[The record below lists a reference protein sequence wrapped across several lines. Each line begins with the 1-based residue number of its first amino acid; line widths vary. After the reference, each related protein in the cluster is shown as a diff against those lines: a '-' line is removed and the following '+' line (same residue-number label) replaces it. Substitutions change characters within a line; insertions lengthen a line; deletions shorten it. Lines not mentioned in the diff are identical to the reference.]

1 MIKVKFFD
9 DYGIEVDLQ
18 KFLNEN
24 KITREQIISI
34 DFAID
39 SDAHKRLRARSSK
52 QVLLVWEDTVVE
64 KGE

>member
-24 KITREQIISI
+24 KIAREQIISI

>member
-9 DYGIEVDLQ
+9 DYGIEDDLQ

-24 KITREQIISI
+24 KISREQIISI

-39 SDAHKRLRARSSK
+39 SDAHKRLRARNSK
-52 QVLLVWEDTVVE
+52 QVLLVWEDAA
-64 KGE
+64 K

>member
-9 DYGIEVDLQ
+9 EYGIESAIQD
-18 KFLNEN
+18 FLNDN

-39 SDAHKRLRARSSK
+39 SDAPRRLRAKSTK
-52 QVLLVWEDTVVE
+52 QVLLIWEDN
-64 KGE
+64 K